1 MIRIISGKYKN
12 SNLSIPN
19 GEKVRPTS
27 SIKRDSLFNILSSKF
42 LKLGIEN
49 FFSDKIILDCFAGSG
64 ALGIEALSR
73 GGKFC
78 FFIEKNKKVYLNL
91 KKNCEIIPK
100 KKYGIINSDF
110 LKINHDKLKIDKSI
124 DIFFIDPPYSFVNI
138 NTILDNI
145 FLAKIHNKNSVFI
158 IETKKETKIKEY
170 KNLKIFNERVF
181 GKTKISFLN
190 IT

>member
-1 MIRIISGKYKN
+1 M
-12 SNLSIPN
+12 
-19 GEKVRPTS
+19 
-27 SIKRDSLFNILSSKF
+27 
-42 LKLGIEN
+42 
-49 FFSDKIILDCFAGSG
+49 
-64 ALGIEALSR
+64 
-73 GGKFC
+73 
-78 FFIEKNKKVYLNL
+78 
-91 KKNCEIIPK
+91 
-100 KKYGIINSDF
+100 
-110 LKINHDKLKIDKSI
+110 KINHDKLKIDKSI